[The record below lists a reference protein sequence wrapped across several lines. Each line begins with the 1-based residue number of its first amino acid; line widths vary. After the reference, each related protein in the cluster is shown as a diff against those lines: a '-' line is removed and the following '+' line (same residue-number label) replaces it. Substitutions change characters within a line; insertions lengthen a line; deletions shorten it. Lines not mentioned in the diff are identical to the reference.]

1 MSPPR
6 VLVLGASG
14 RLGQMLARHWGS
26 DLDPVWQWRH
36 GSAAPGR
43 VILDPLQDSA
53 PGLRADLVLGLAGVV
68 PGRGDLALNT
78 DLACAAVDLAAAC
91 GAAHVFL
98 SSSAA
103 VYGPVPGP
111 LRETPDPAPASAYG
125 AAKLAMEQAA
135 LARAAALGVAATAL
149 RIGNVAGADAL
160 LGGIG
165 DGPVQ
170 LDRFDAG
177 HGPRRSYIGPC
188 AFARVMAALMQAA
201 HAGHPLPARLNLA
214 LPGAIDMADLLRA
227 GDIPFTWR
235 TAPESARAEVVL
247 DVSALG
253 VLVDLP
259 PARPADI
266 IADWRADCL
275 RQGGT

>member
-26 DLDPVWQWRH
+26 DLDPVWQWRS
-36 GSAAPGR
+36 GNPSSDR
-43 VILDPLQDSA
+43 VILDPLQDRPA
-53 PGLRADLVLGLAGVV
+53 GLRADLVLGLAGVV

-103 VYGPVPGP
+103 IYGPAPGP
-111 LRETPDPAPASAYG
+111 LRETPDPAPANAYG
-125 AAKLAMEQAA
+125 AAKHAMEQAA
-135 LARAAALGVAATAL
+135 LARAASLGLAATAL
-149 RIGNVAGADAL
+149 RIGNIAGADAL

-165 DGPVQ
+165 AAPVH

-177 HGPRRSYIGPC
+177 HGPRRSYIGPR

-201 HAGHPLPARLNLA
+201 HAGRALPARLNLA

-253 VLVDLP
+253 ALVDLP

-266 IADWRADCL
+266 IADWRADCG